1 MWGNDCDYERT
12 LLDANHYHETSWYE
26 AKKNQQDPKQGKYN
40 HYHETSSY
48 EAKKVQQDPKQGKYK
63 GKYKVLNHGYLKH
76 GGEKLQW
83 FVVMYHH
90 YNISMSKQL
99 SFKGV
104 DDSIA
109 SSIWKISKQ

>member
-12 LLDANHYHETSWYE
+12 LLDANHYHETSCYE

-63 GKYKVLNHGYLKH
+63 VLNHGYLTPKI
-76 GGEKLQW
+76 LSNQIW
-83 FVVMYHH
+83 VYCYYWQPLTYPDFTIF
-90 YNISMSKQL
+90 ISDFL
-99 SFKGV
+99 C
-104 DDSIA
+104 
-109 SSIWKISKQ
+109 ISLKS